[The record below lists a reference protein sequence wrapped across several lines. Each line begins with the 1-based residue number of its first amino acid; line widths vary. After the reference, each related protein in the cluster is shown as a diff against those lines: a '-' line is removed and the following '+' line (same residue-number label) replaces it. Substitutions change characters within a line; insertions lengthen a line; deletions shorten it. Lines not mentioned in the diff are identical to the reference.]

1 MKKDERSR
9 GQKRERKGKKKA
21 GECRSGGVELLR
33 KIHKKHTQATTH
45 TPATPTHTQS

>member
-1 MKKDERSR
+1 MDR
-9 GQKRERKGKKKA
+9 RERGREKKKA

-45 TPATPTHTQS
+45 TPATPTHTHTKLIKEGV